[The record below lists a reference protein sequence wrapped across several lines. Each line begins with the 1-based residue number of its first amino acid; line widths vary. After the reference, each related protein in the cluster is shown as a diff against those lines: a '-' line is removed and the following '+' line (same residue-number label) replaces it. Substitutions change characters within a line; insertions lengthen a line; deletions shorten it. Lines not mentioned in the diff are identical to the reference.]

1 MTTPWIV
8 VALMGAL
15 LVAGCVLALV
25 RVVRGPSILDRL
37 IATDVLLAA
46 MMTGFASLIVFLG
59 RVDLMP
65 LILAIA
71 MLGTVASISVARYAS
86 GAGRDTPPALDSSS
100 SSGADEDDDVVLR
113 GLDEPRGGGER
124 R

>member
-25 RVVRGPSILDRL
+25 RIVRGPSILDRL

-86 GAGRDTPPALDSSS
+86 GAGQDMPPALDSSS
-100 SSGADEDDDVVLR
+100 GSGADEDDDVVLR
-113 GLDEPRGGGER
+113 GLDEPHRDGDR